1 MSYQNT
7 DADTLAKLN
16 RECTPV
22 WLMVPSF
29 TTAGNTRYL
38 GIGAENATELN
49 VVFRVPFACTLTRLV
64 ARSTAAPGGGQSFT
78 LTVRKN
84 QADTTMTGT
93 ISGTDQDV
101 IVTTNQQALAQNDL
115 LAFKVVGS
123 AGSAA
128 SGFQLMAA
136 LQQ

>member
-22 WLMVPSF
+22 WIMVPSF

-38 GIGAENATELN
+38 GIGVENATELS

-64 ARSTAAPGGGQSFT
+64 VRATVAPSAGQSFVI
-78 LTVRKN
+78 TVRKN
-84 QADTTMTGT
+84 QADTSMTGT
-93 ISGTDQDV
+93 IANTDQDA
-101 IVTTNQQALAQNDL
+101 IVTTNQVSLAQNDL

-123 AGSAA
+123 AGAAA
-128 SGFQLMAA
+128 SGFQLVAA